1 MNTCLKTIINKN
13 RSLPE
18 VLNNDIN
25 TEGETSTEHDT
36 SGMFTVLTSL
46 NFKLVTNLKNNMV
59 KVPYM
64 VLPCFTSNS
73 GWWQSSC
80 ST

>member
-1 MNTCLKTIINKN
+1 MNG
-13 RSLPE
+13 
-18 VLNNDIN
+18 IN

-36 SGMFTVLTSL
+36 SGMFTALTSL

-59 KVPYM
+59 EVPYM
-64 VLPCFTSNS
+64 VLPCFTCKSVSWESN
-73 GWWQSSC
+73 C